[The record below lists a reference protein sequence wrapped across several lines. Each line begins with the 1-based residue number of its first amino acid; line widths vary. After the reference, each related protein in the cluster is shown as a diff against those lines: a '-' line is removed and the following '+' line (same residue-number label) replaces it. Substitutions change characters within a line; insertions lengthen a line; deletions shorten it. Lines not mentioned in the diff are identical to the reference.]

1 MNKVLNINLGGTPL
15 TIDDDAYQFLE
26 NYLQSLHNHFRN
38 SEGYEE
44 IMGDIE
50 ARLGELTREAMGK
63 RTIANIQDV
72 KNTVSVMGTP
82 EDFGAE
88 PVSET
93 TQKSKNTDGTSRN
106 SREGGTASGI
116 KTGKR
121 LYRDEENKALGGV
134 CSGIASYFGIEDP
147 LWVRLAFIGLIFL
160 FGTSFLL
167 YFILWAIVP
176 AAKTTADRLA
186 MRGEPIDVNSI
197 AKSVEDGVEKLSN
210 QVNQF
215 GNPENQAKFNS
226 QVHNAS
232 AKIGDAIRLILK
244 GLGSFWKLI
253 LIVILIGLV
262 IAMLVSWVSGAV
274 ALTMAYP
281 MFGYVTD
288 SGIVPPL
295 AIFAAFL
302 SVTIPV
308 ALMVMFLSRLLLK
321 RHASPY
327 VVGSLWAAW
336 GIALSLLG
344 TLAGKTANEF
354 NQRTEYTQTSELANP
369 NADMLTLVAT
379 HPFGDLNREFGEL
392 KISDDY
398 LLSENVQIR
407 IVKTEG
413 DKFELVKTVFSRGKN
428 QEEARR
434 LMNAVEYKMENS
446 GAELRLPTEFQI
458 QKGTKWRGQVVN
470 LVLKM
475 PVGKKIKI
483 DNTAEGRNL
492 NINFTEAGDS
502 DDNELC
508 SGEDIATWE
517 MTSDGLKCTKVKK
530 KTEEE

>member
-15 TIDDDAYQFLE
+15 TIDDDAYLFLE

-88 PVSET
+88 PIAET
-93 TQKSKNTDGTSRN
+93 AQKSKNT
-106 SREGGTASGI
+106 EGGSSNTSGI

-121 LYRDEENKALGGV
+121 LFRDEENKAVGGV
-134 CSGIASYFGIEDP
+134 CAGIAAYFGIEDP
-147 LWVRLAFIGLIFL
+147 LWVRLAFLGLIFL
-160 FGTSFLL
+160 FGTSVLL
-167 YFILWAIVP
+167 YFILWVIVP
-176 AAKTTADRLA
+176 PAITTADRLA

-253 LIVILIGLV
+253 LVVVLIGLV

-274 ALTMAYP
+274 AITMAYP
-281 MFGYVTD
+281 MFSYVTD
-288 SGIVPPL
+288 SNVVPPL

-302 SVTIPV
+302 SVTIPIV
-308 ALMVMFLSRLLLK
+308 LMLMFLSRLLLK
-321 RHASPY
+321 RPASPY
-327 VVGSLWAAW
+327 VVGSLWAAF
-336 GIALSLLG
+336 GIALSFLG
-344 TLAGKTANEF
+344 TIAGKTANEF

-369 NADMLTLVAT
+369 NADMMTLVAV
-379 HPFGDLNREFGEL
+379 HPYGDLNREFGEL

-398 LLSENVQIR
+398 LLSENVQLR

-434 LMNAVEYKMENS
+434 LMNSVEYKMENN

-458 QKGTKWRGQVVN
+458 LKGTKWRGQVVN

-475 PVGKKIKI
+475 PIGKKIKI

-508 SGEDIATWE
+508 WEGDEATWE